1 MWSLKIKSAN
11 HYNISKLRIS
21 ILTNS
26 LRLIK
31 NNIQNNILMQITMQS
46 FSKQS
51 NNFTKRNN
59 ILSH

>member
-31 NNIQNNILMQITMQS
+31 NNIQNNIFMQITMQS

-51 NNFTKRNN
+51 NNFTQRNN